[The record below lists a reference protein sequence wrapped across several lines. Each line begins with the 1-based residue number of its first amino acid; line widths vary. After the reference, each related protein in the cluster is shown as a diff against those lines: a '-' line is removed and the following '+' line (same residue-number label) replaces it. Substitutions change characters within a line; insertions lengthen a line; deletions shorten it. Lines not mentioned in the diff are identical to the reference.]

1 MKYPAKIEFQKEFLN
16 VPSPYKY
23 HEKTASTETEESSI
37 HAKIRMN
44 SPGKHLQN
52 YDSAA
57 CSSALEEGFEGAAS
71 YFRQIVEKSHN
82 AVIIFDPEA
91 KIHFWNPAATLI
103 FGHEP
108 KSTLG
113 LDLVE
118 LLIPARYQLQERQII
133 EEYQESGNFASLSE
147 MCEIERIRKDGSEIW
162 VEQFLSPLDVEGQR
176 WGFVVIRDADA
187 RKQRELELTRQAT
200 SDSLTGLANRREFQ
214 NKLESHLGQ
223 PICLAIL
230 DIDRF
235 KGWNDTYGHPVG
247 DQAIQIVS
255 SAMKETFSEAICIG
269 RLGGDEFGILLTL
282 GQYPNLETAEVAVQE
297 RFEMLRTRISSSDSL
312 QQRITTSIGIAIAA
326 ANSSPRQLLASADKM
341 LYQCKASGRNQTA
354 LCIS

>member
-1 MKYPAKIEFQKEFLN
+1 
-16 VPSPYKY
+16 
-23 HEKTASTETEESSI
+23 
-37 HAKIRMN
+37 MN
-44 SPGKHLQN
+44 SPGKKLQN
-52 YDSAA
+52 NLSAA

-71 YFRQIVEKSHN
+71 YFRQIVENSHN
-82 AVIIFDPEA
+82 AVIVFDPEA
-91 KIHFWNPAATLI
+91 KIHFWNPAATLM

-108 KSTLG
+108 ESTVG

-118 LLIPARYQLQERQII
+118 LLIPGRYQLQERQII
-133 EEYQESGNFASLSE
+133 EEYQESGNFASLGQ

-162 VEQFLSPLDVEGQR
+162 VELFLSPLEVEGQR
-176 WGFVVIRDADA
+176 WGFVVIRDADD

-223 PICLAIL
+223 PLCLAIL

-255 SAMKETFSEAICIG
+255 SAMKQIFGDAICLG

-282 GQYPNLETAEVAVQE
+282 GQYKDMSKAEIAVCE
-297 RFEMLRTRISSSDSL
+297 RFDLLRTNISSSGSL
-312 QQRITTSIGIAIAA
+312 EKAITTSIGVALAP
-326 ANSSPRQLLASADKM
+326 ANSSPRQLLSAADKM
-341 LYQCKASGRNQTA
+341 LYQCKESGRDQTA
-354 LCIS
+354 ICIV